1 MEIGLES
8 FMEIDFAING
18 RISLGVDSFG
28 KEREWL
34 DSSSLTRY
42 LATVWSFGLDNVDF
56 ANYLNSRGT
65 YEGKISFYVSNQ
77 IMYKIF
83 QNIETIEF

>member
-1 MEIGLES
+1 MRL
-8 FMEIDFAING
+8 NG

-56 ANYLNSRGT
+56 ANYLNSRET

-77 IMYKIF
+77 IIYKIF